1 MIFITF
7 WFPHRYIRLLC
18 KPDVTVNSQ
27 TRCSAPAARNSGRA
41 RSEQLQ
47 ILYPFL
53 CKMNRD
59 VHSVSTCGTSD
70 FDSQGLSEAPSSPES
85 CCASDEERSGS
96 SSSGQAADKKPSVF
110 EQLALGDSDKN
121 ESVKPPYSYVALIA
135 MAIAQSP
142 DKKLTLSGIY
152 QFIMDR
158 FPYYAKNKKGWQNS
172 IRHNLSLN
180 DCFQKVPRE
189 GGDRKGNYWTLD
201 ERCEEMFEK
210 GNFKRRKRMKRPAK
224 TPSLCMN
231 QRSPHMPYTDPSLCC
246 PPSSAPGLYSSFLP
260 SPSLVPPQPTFS
272 WPQNTCPSPVHYAS
286 PHFARPYSL
295 EPPGPLAACM
305 PLDSRSLPALDPTSL
320 SMPYTYCGAVLPSP
334 APMECP
340 SPALPT
346 VYASSQGP
354 TALGG
359 CKAERSFNMC
369 AY

>member
-1 MIFITF
+1 M
-7 WFPHRYIRLLC
+7 
-18 KPDVTVNSQ
+18 S
-27 TRCSAPAARNSGRA
+27 
-41 RSEQLQ
+41 
-47 ILYPFL
+47 
-53 CKMNRD
+53 RD
-59 VHSVSTCGTSD
+59 VHSVSTCAASD
-70 FDSQGLSEAPSSPES
+70 FDSQGLSETPSSPES
-85 CCASDEERSGS
+85 CCGSDEERSGS
-96 SSSGQAADKKPSVF
+96 SSSGPAADKKPSVF

-224 TPSLCMN
+224 SPSLCMGL
-231 QRSPHMPYTDPSLCC
+231 RSPHMPYTDPSLCC
-246 PPSSAPGLYSSFLP
+246 PLSSAQGVYSPFLP

-272 WPQNTCPSPVHYAS
+272 WPQNNCPSPVHYAS
-286 PHFARPYSL
+286 PHFSRPYSL
-295 EPPGPLAACM
+295 DPPAPLAAACM
-305 PLDSRSLPALDPTSL
+305 PLDSRSLPTLDPASL

-334 APMECP
+334 SPMECP

-346 VYASSQGP
+346 VYASTQGP
-354 TALGG
+354 TALGS
-359 CKAERSFNMC
+359 CKTERSYNMC